1 MIDAKDDDRLAVCFD
16 GKDNTVR
23 VKVNRSVGKS
33 KLLRFLDSWIH
44 LRLMSKR
51 FD

>member
-1 MIDAKDDDRLAVCFD
+1 MIDAKDDDHLAVCFD
-16 GKDNTVR
+16 GKDNSVR
-23 VKVNRSVGKS
+23 VKVNRPVGKS
-33 KLLRFLDSWIH
+33 KFLRFRDSWIH